1 MFLHHIQQEHCYY
14 HNILAHLRL
23 AYIVFVEAIVTDA
36 WLQEGRVGTLE
47 NIPFV
52 WLFFIRGNVYCY
64 ENIYQMSIVF
74 MKIFI
79 KSAGCFCVPVH
90 LQKQNRCLV
99 FVKPA
104 SYWGICNLIML
115 LWLKM
120 IVSDDVMTGK
130 ELETFLGKFVTNA
143 TEFLQF
149 VLIFG
154 TG

>member
-1 MFLHHIQQEHCYY
+1 M
-14 HNILAHLRL
+14 
-23 AYIVFVEAIVTDA
+23 
-36 WLQEGRVGTLE
+36 
-47 NIPFV
+47 
-52 WLFFIRGNVYCY
+52 
-64 ENIYQMSIVF
+64 
-74 MKIFI
+74 
-79 KSAGCFCVPVH
+79 H
-90 LQKQNRCLV
+90 LQKLNGCLV

-120 IVSDDVMTGK
+120 IVSDDIVTVI